1 MVWPKSELNHCLY
14 VLSKYFLADFLY
26 EYQRY
31 FRIEKPGKRKINF
44 NFDLEEGCVAI
55 NGDEK
60 GSPCVF
66 PFNYRVNVGNVT
78 VIGFE
83 FKACTKYEH
92 TQYWCSTKV
101 DEYGN
106 HIKGHWGD
114 CAEECPNDDLLGRIG
129 YLYGNIYL
137 LASLT
142 SISPKEKIRKSII
155 SF

>member
-1 MVWPKSELNHCLY
+1 MYSIKPYSIIFILYLECKKSSDCDKGSFCNVQEEKCG
-14 VLSKYFLADFLY
+14 KYFMTDVFIWVS
-26 EYQRY
+26 EIFETPTKQ
-31 FRIEKPGKRKINF
+31 KINF

-106 HIKGHWGD
+106 HMSRWPHSEG
-114 CAEECPNDDLLGRIG
+114 GR
-129 YLYGNIYL
+129 
-137 LASLT
+137 T
-142 SISPKEKIRKSII
+142 S
-155 SF
+155 